1 MRPGPRPWAGRLA
14 GVAVGLATGV
24 PIGVAQAQAPLPTVA
39 LQALQTDLNGPAA
52 LRLQAPEGVLLLQP
66 ADLREQARQFG
77 RIVFLIEK
85 QGASRSRVMAPAEI
99 AAWLRER
106 GQALDT
112 LTLGNNFATEEL
124 ARFFNTALLQGE
136 ALSPPEQA
144 LLDDLLRWGVLL
156 PGDGGRGWT
165 TAAGWHTVLTVP
177 RVSAPADCA
186 RCAVDAGL
194 RQALLAHEFGHAE
207 FGASLWVQ
215 HHARW
220 FWFNQLSPIAR
231 SQWLRF
237 LTQRGYDTGQLQIV
251 LGELH
256 AYLHHTDD
264 EHLFKAADLDIGAG
278 ALAAL
283 RERYRAGLVRA
294 QGGGN

>member
-1 MRPGPRPWAGRLA
+1 
-14 GVAVGLATGV
+14 
-24 PIGVAQAQAPLPTVA
+24 
-39 LQALQTDLNGPAA
+39 
-52 LRLQAPEGVLLLQP
+52 
-66 ADLREQARQFG
+66 
-77 RIVFLIEK
+77 
-85 QGASRSRVMAPAEI
+85 MAPAEI

-156 PGDGGRGWT
+156 PGEGGRGWT

-186 RCAVDAGL
+186 RCAIDAGL

-237 LTQRGYDTGQLQIV
+237 LAQRGYDTGQLQIV

-264 EHLFKAADLDIGAG
+264 EHLFKAADLDIGAP
-278 ALAAL
+278 ALAAQ
-283 RERYRAGLVRA
+283 RERYRAGLARA
-294 QGGGN
+294 QGAGN